1 MIKLNPLK
9 LLVLSIA
16 LSSSAN
22 GLSIDEQISLV
33 PGTWTRDQM
42 TVDGN
47 VRTWTKVI
55 EKGKNKSQFLETI
68 TIINSANPDAAA
80 SKWQLEFEVI
90 PVAEKFLNFKGIRQ
104 RNIVDDKPQKWN
116 KTQISYIFQ
125 VDQDFYHELWDLA
138 SGGFRYRRV
147 DTVNSVIDSSNLNVL
162 KPLLGKYQGE
172 ISDIS
177 SKAYGARNAN
187 FRITST
193 AELGET
199 GSVLKLTWTSKPK
212 GESNKNAFM
221 EIFAVFSYNPSIGK
235 VVKQYQTSTGV
246 MMTGILKSANN
257 NKLLW
262 ERSGDSPAGKLF
274 ELCLFDFSEK
284 DTFRHVILK
293 RILDGISQL
302 EEEGET
308 VILKKAK

>member
-1 MIKLNPLK
+1 MKKLKLLK

-42 TVDGN
+42 TVEGN

-68 TIINSANPDAAA
+68 TIINSANPDATA

-90 PVAEKFLNFKGIRQ
+90 PVAGKFLNFKGLRQ
-104 RNIVDDKPQKWN
+104 RNIVDGKPQKWN

-125 VDQDFYHELWDLA
+125 VDQNFYHELWDLA
-138 SGGFRYRRV
+138 SGRFRYRRV
-147 DTVNSVIDSSNLNVL
+147 EGLSSVIDSSNLNVL

-177 SKAYGARNAN
+177 SKAYGSRKGS
-187 FRITST
+187 FRVTST

-199 GSVLKLTWTSKPK
+199 GSVLKATWTSKPK

-221 EIFAVFSYNPSIGK
+221 EIFAVYSYNPSIGK

-246 MMTGILKSANN
+246 MMKGILKSANN

-274 ELCLFDFSEK
+274 ELCLFDFSVK
-284 DTFRHVILK
+284 DTFKHVILK
-293 RILDGISQL
+293 RTLNGVSQL

-308 VILKKAK
+308 IILKKAK